1 MKKGKHLLSIIVLLF
16 SMLQAIAS
24 ADSSRLRISLL
35 TCKPGTELYS
45 VFGHS
50 ALRIVDSTVE
60 TDIVYN
66 FGTFDFND
74 PSFYSKFVLGK
85 LMYFLSQETFENF
98 RYEYAYF
105 KRGITE
111 QVLSF
116 SSAEKNLIQA
126 KLFANMQEENR
137 YYKYDFLKDNCTTR
151 LRDLIFG
158 TNSMVG
164 NNKFLGSKTNSTYRD
179 YLHNYLNRAAM
190 PWTKLGIDLLLG
202 FDAEHRMVV
211 NESMF
216 LPDYLQKGVSLSRL
230 GNKNLVSEEIIL
242 VDDLQPMPA
251 NPPFWE
257 TPFFFFS
264 AILVLFG
271 VLSAIKNKKSENLM
285 AKLDI
290 ILFVIVGLLGFVL
303 LFMWLGTDHA
313 SFSNNLNLIWAIPT
327 NFLAV
332 FFINTQ
338 HTWAR
343 KYFLAYSILTMG
355 LGVLMI
361 SMPGSVS
368 ISLIP
373 LIILLS
379 YRAWLTG
386 RNDNKTLKQ

>member
-24 ADSSRLRISLL
+24 ADSSRLHISLL

-50 ALRIVDSTVE
+50 ALRIVDSTVG

-164 NNKFLGSKTNSTYRD
+164 NNKFLWSKTNSTYRD

-216 LPDYLQKGVSLSRL
+216 LPDYLQKGVSLARL

-257 TPFFFFS
+257 TPFFLFS
-264 AILVLFG
+264 AVLVLFG

-338 HTWAR
+338 HTWVK
-343 KYFLAYSILTMG
+343 KYFLGYSILTIG
-355 LGVLMI
+355 LGVLML
-361 SMPGSVS
+361 SMPGSIS

>member
-1 MKKGKHLLSIIVLLF
+1 MKKVKHLLSVFALLF
-16 SMLQAIAS
+16 SMLQATAS
-24 ADSSRLRISLL
+24 ADSCGLRISLL
-35 TCKPGTELYS
+35 TCTPGSELYS

-50 ALRIVDSTVE
+50 ALRIVDSTVG

-74 PSFYSKFVLGK
+74 PSFYSKFVRGK

-98 RYEYAYF
+98 KYEYAYF

-116 SSAEKNLIQA
+116 NCAEKKLIQT
-126 KLFANMQEENR
+126 KLFENMQEANR

-158 TNSMVG
+158 AKSMVG
-164 NNKFLGSKTNSTYRD
+164 NNKFFGSKTNSTYRD

-202 FDAEHRMVV
+202 FDAEHRMNV

-216 LPDYLQKGVSLSRL
+216 LPDYLQKGVSLARL
-230 GNKNLVSEEIIL
+230 GNKNLVSEEVIL
-242 VDDLQPMPA
+242 VDDLQPGPT
-251 NPPFWE
+251 NPPYWE
-257 TPFFFFS
+257 TPFFFFN
-264 AILVLFG
+264 AILVLFA
-271 VLSAIKNKKSENLM
+271 VLGGIKNKKSEKLI

-290 ILFVIVGLLGFVL
+290 ILFVIVGILGIVL
-303 LFMWLGTDHA
+303 MFMWLGTDHA
-313 SFSNNLNLIWAIPT
+313 SFRDNLNLIWALPT
-327 NFLAV
+327 NLLAA
-332 FFINTQ
+332 FFINAQ
-338 HTWAR
+338 HKWVK
-343 KYFLAYSILTMG
+343 KYFLGYSVLTIG

-361 SMPGSVS
+361 SMPGSIS

-379 YRAWLTG
+379 YRAWLIG
-386 RNDNKTLKQ
+386 RNDKKTLKQ